1 MSDNF
6 EYNSSGVILLID
18 RGKKERLVEKID
30 THLRRTA
37 RQLIKFNTL
46 QETLNYL
53 IDSFWNQFICDY
65 VSILLK
71 DSEYLFNRSHKGT
84 SPHFE
89 QQFPLELAFI
99 TEEFLDEPLCNYD
112 FVETPNRCALLQSI
126 EAEGFSAWFTV
137 PIKENAMD
145 SYGVCVIGFRS
156 DVLLLSDV
164 HKLFI
169 EFGNDIAVAINLAIQ
184 KEQEKR
190 KIKGIEWVK
199 DNLLLGESTE
209 SLMEGI
215 VEQAGKGTNAD
226 SACVYLYDEWNH
238 CLIYQPPTFGSLDV
252 PVVIDMRD
260 TFQLSDLF
268 PGLEKVGGQEMT
280 IPLVVNLKT
289 IGVLHV
295 SRSLDGPAFD
305 GEDLNFLRL
314 LSSHVS
320 VMIENTRLYRNE
332 QKDKNRLEQMMVHH
346 QELVK
351 QTLVGEDFSGL
362 TQTLSQLL
370 HCSVLLLDRFLRP
383 IFSCPKE
390 DEQEQIEKII
400 EWIQREKHL
409 RLIIQ
414 GEYWI
419 RPGSNQSFGI
429 WPIVGGGEGLGFL
442 CLKINESQLDMTLR
456 ITINQ
461 ALNVFAIQFI
471 KQKLVLEVKEQVKGS
486 FLDQLFAEKI
496 TNKGKVVE
504 YCNLFNVNLFEPHK
518 ISVFTFITGEDE
530 HNLIE
535 VEGKKTWMVDQL
547 RDHLLQWDARLVL
560 ARKEGNYLILVP
572 ERQDQVK
579 DDYWKEL
586 YERIK
591 RIIKLEFPN
600 SEVFMGISDWARE
613 MEDYYS
619 CYKQALQTL
628 RIVSDRFPRKGY
640 MNFDRLG
647 SYTVLYN
654 IKDPFVVQA
663 FCDKYLKPLLDSGDK
678 GRDLFDTLRAYVYWN
693 GNLKET
699 AESLFIHRSSLKYR
713 LEKIADL
720 LSVDIS
726 DVEERFNVMLAYK
739 LYDLYQ

>member
-1 MSDNF
+1 M
-6 EYNSSGVILLID
+6 IHLID

-53 IDSFWNQFICDY
+53 IDSFWEQFTCDY

-84 SPHFE
+84 SPYFE
-89 QQFPLELAFI
+89 QQFPLELASI

-112 FVETPNRCALLQSI
+112 FVKTPKHCALLRSI

-137 PIKENAMD
+137 PIKENAME
-145 SYGVCVIGFRS
+145 SYGVCVIGFRRN
-156 DVLLLSDV
+156 VLLLSDV

-169 EFGNDIAVAINLAIQ
+169 EFGNDIAVAINLAIH

-209 SLMEGI
+209 NLMEGI
-215 VEQAGKGTNAD
+215 VEQAGEGTNAD
-226 SACVYLYDEWNH
+226 SASVYLYDEWNH
-238 CLIYQPPTFGSLDV
+238 CLIYQPPAFGSLEV
-252 PVVIDMRD
+252 PVVIDMMD

-268 PGLEKVGGQEMT
+268 PGLEKAGGQEMT
-280 IPLVVNLKT
+280 VPLVVNLKT

-320 VMIENTRLYRNE
+320 VLIENARLYRSE
-332 QKDKNRLEQMMVHH
+332 QKDKSRLEQMMVHH

-362 TQTLSQLL
+362 TKTLSHLL
-370 HCSVLLLDRFLRP
+370 HCSVLLLDRFMRP
-383 IFSCPKE
+383 IAHFLRE
-390 DEQEQIEKII
+390 DEQGQIQQIIELIEK
-400 EWIQREKHL
+400 EKNKNLNIQKEH
-409 RLIIQ
+409 
-414 GEYWI
+414 WI
-419 RPGSNQSFGI
+419 RPGSADALGI
-429 WPIVGGGEGLGFL
+429 WPIVGGGEGLGYL
-442 CLKINESQLDMTLR
+442 CLKKDERQFDMLLR

-496 TNKGKVVE
+496 TNKGKVLE
-504 YCNLFNVNLFEPHK
+504 YCNLFNLNLFEPHK
-518 ISVFTFITGEDE
+518 LSIFTFITGEE
-530 HNLIE
+530 EPNLIK
-535 VEGKKTWMVDQL
+535 VEGKKTWIVSQL
-547 RDHLLQWDARLVL
+547 RDHLLQWDPGLVL
-560 ARKEGNYLILVP
+560 ARKEGNYLIFVS
-572 ERQDQVK
+572 EKEDTVK
-579 DDYWKEL
+579 EDYWQNL

-591 RIIKLEFPN
+591 RIIKLEFPKG
-600 SEVFMGISDWARE
+600 EVYMGISDWARE
-613 MEDYYS
+613 MEDYHS

-628 RIVSDRFPRKGY
+628 RIVSERFPHKGY
-640 MNFDRLG
+640 MSFDRLG

-654 IKDPFVVQA
+654 IQDPFVVQA

-713 LEKIADL
+713 LEKIRDL
-720 LSVDIS
+720 LNVDLG

-739 LYDLYQ
+739 LYDLYE